1 MRQALSLYRSMGFV
15 EIPPYYASPDSRH
28 RLHGAGPVTDR
39 YFEDFKKGER
49 FISGGMTMTEAGII
63 EFARQWDP
71 QPFHIDAEFAKKWQ
85 YGGLIASGLHTM
97 CVTLKLWLELGVLK
111 ACSLGSPGLGETQF
125 PRPVRPGDTLRV
137 VTDIVELRAS
147 AVQARPRHLPP
158 APGHDQPARRAR
170 DGTGDDGLPEAP
182 PGD

>member
-1 MRQALSLYRSMGFV
+1 
-15 EIPPYYASPDSRH
+15 
-28 RLHGAGPVTDR
+28 VTDR

-49 FISGGMTMTEAGII
+49 FISGGMTLTEAGII

-71 QPFHIDAEFAKKWQ
+71 QPFHIDTEFARKWQ

-125 PRPVRPGDTLRV
+125 PRPVRPGDTLRIV
-137 VTDIVELRAS
+137 VEVLEVRAS
-147 AVQARPRHLPP
+147 QSRPGQGFVKARITTLNQKDEPVQIFTCNLLVFSRDHKLSKAAR
-158 APGHDQPARRAR
+158 AQV
-170 DGTGDDGLPEAP
+170 
-182 PGD
+182 

>member
-1 MRQALSLYRSMGFV
+1 M
-15 EIPPYYASPDSRH
+15 
-28 RLHGAGPVTDR
+28 TDR
-39 YFEDFKKGER
+39 YYEDFKTGER

-71 QPFHIDAEFAKKWQ
+71 QPFHVDAEFAKKWQ

-111 ACSLGSPGLGETQF
+111 SCSLGSPGLGETQF

-147 AVQARPRHLPP
+147 ASKPDRGICRLRQVTINQRGEPTMEQETTVFLTGRPVAVAAVRS
-158 APGHDQPARRAR
+158 
-170 DGTGDDGLPEAP
+170 
-182 PGD
+182 

>member
-1 MRQALSLYRSMGFV
+1 M
-15 EIPPYYASPDSRH
+15 
-28 RLHGAGPVTDR
+28 TDR
-39 YFEDFKKGER
+39 YYEDFKTGER

-71 QPFHIDAEFAKKWQ
+71 QPFHVDAEFAKKWQ

-111 ACSLGSPGLGETQF
+111 SCSLGSPGLGETQF

-147 AVQARPRHLPP
+147 ASKPDRGICRLRQVTINQRGEPTMEQETTVFLKRRPVAVAAVRS
-158 APGHDQPARRAR
+158 
-170 DGTGDDGLPEAP
+170 
-182 PGD
+182 

>member
-1 MRQALSLYRSMGFV
+1 
-15 EIPPYYASPDSRH
+15 
-28 RLHGAGPVTDR
+28 VTDR

-49 FISGGMTMTEAGII
+49 FISGGMTLTEAGII

-71 QPFHIDAEFAKKWQ
+71 QPFHIDTEFARKWQ

-147 AVQARPRHLPP
+147 QSKPDRGICRLRQVTINQRGEHVMEQETMVFLKRRPVAVAASR
-158 APGHDQPARRAR
+158 
-170 DGTGDDGLPEAP
+170 
-182 PGD
+182 